1 MLLAEGD
8 FFIKKWMKN
17 KRVANIYGRKWAWL
31 MLRGMEAMVSM
42 TLNLSVYSPYIKE
55 KDEIKC
61 YIFLLA

>member
-31 MLRGMEAMVSM
+31 MLRGMEVKVSA
-42 TLNLSVYSPYIKE
+42 TLNMQGFICLCFCNTFLKKYEKE
-55 KDEIKC
+55 N
-61 YIFLLA
+61 L